1 MWDLEIDGES
11 VKPVVSA
18 KVQKILRDQAIEE
31 DGPGTILRDFAAL
44 LAFVGDA
51 GVKTTGKYYFLP
63 QGRLD
68 ELNERMSHP
77 IVQRLKRPQQRSF
90 PHLHGLYLLL
100 RATGLGIGAGAPP
113 NSRLILDEGML
124 ALWHDLNPTE
134 RYFNLLESWL
144 VHGSW
149 NMIAERGWGI
159 SGECFE
165 SVSSVAQRLR
175 KRRTELSDSRHGGP
189 LYGTTD
195 FMTAALM
202 ELFGWLRLEC
212 AQPGQGEGFKP
223 AAIERLAFGDAMLNV
238 LVTAQF
244 AGEWGGYYEDQPA
257 EPGALQ
263 PVLQPYFP
271 EWQRVLARPET
282 GFREGTF
289 TWRVSLGSA
298 WRRIVAPAASSLD
311 ELARSILHAFDFGG
325 DHLYCFQLRDQRGR
339 ELRIACPYED
349 DAAAFTDE
357 VGLGDLP
364 INEGAS
370 MKFIFDYGDCWEFTV
385 RLEEIG
391 PTDPKLTHA
400 KVIAKKGRAP
410 EQYPYGD

>member
-1 MWDLEIDGES
+1 MWDLEIDGKS
-11 VKPVVSA
+11 LKPVVPA
-18 KVQKILRDQAIEE
+18 KAQQILRDQAIEE

-51 GVKTTGKYYFLP
+51 GLKTTGKYYFLP

-77 IVQRLKRPQQRSF
+77 IVHRLKRPQQRSF

-113 NSRLILDEGML
+113 NGRLILDEGML

-144 VHGSW
+144 VHATCDI
-149 NMIAERGWGI
+149 IAERSWGT

-175 KRRTELSDSRHGGP
+175 KRRTEVSDARHDGP
-189 LYGTTD
+189 LYGMTD

-212 AQPGQGEGFKP
+212 AQPEPGEGFNP
-223 AAIERLAFGDAMLNV
+223 AAIERLALGDAMLNV
-238 LVTAQF
+238 LIAAQF
-244 AGEWGGYYEDQPA
+244 AGEWERYYDDQPA
-257 EPGALQ
+257 EPGVLQ
-263 PVLQPYFP
+263 PVFQPYFP
-271 EWQRVLARPET
+271 QWQRVLAQPET

-311 ELARSILHAFDFGG
+311 ELAGSILDAFDFDC
-325 DHLYCFQLRDQRGR
+325 DHLYCFQLRDRRGR

-364 INEGAS
+364 ISEGAS
-370 MKFIFDYGDCWEFTV
+370 MKFIFDYGDWWEFTV

-391 PTDPKLTHA
+391 PTDPKLTGP
-400 KVIAKKGRAP
+400 KVTAKKGRAP
-410 EQYPYGD
+410 EQYRWED